1 MIWLAFLL
9 FIDICDAQPYVN
21 VGEYAPPGS
30 FAATPVVPAYRIRE
44 RLFGFD
50 IDKHAN
56 EVVKAFSY
64 AAQTS
69 NGIVKDG
76 SSLSSIQVNSHTVD
90 DTAHV
95 QSLGGKN
102 QSASARMNDSLLQ
115 RFHSVTLD
123 STIVW
128 DAQSTK
134 INEQK
139 HFDDVASRKYYVGML
154 QIGTAVK
161 LSENWII
168 GEKILPQ
175 SVAIWQRLP
184 IGNLTGYSIVIS
196 VKAGNILPA
205 NSLIQGL
212 LISALFEPFGALCSV
227 ASAEITRVTEVALDT
242 ALFEFS
248 MVLVYDECDP
258 RKTIPKAL
266 QNATFTEFCKS
277 NGLALEQAELASIS
291 LAPGISTLEQA
302 ASLGYP
308 STVYFPTASNRF
320 YLPAWAT
327 ALLVVFGVG
336 CLLVSSAL
344 TVILCR
350 RGKDNFDTLR
360 FSKRNGTHC
369 LLGEGRFGKVY
380 RGTLNKTVPVAVK
393 VLKLTTHRDVDEF
406 RQEIQRMRFLSG
418 LQNVVTSFPYR
429 PRYISWLTVHLV
441 MELMEGGDLAGALYG
456 CHLAYR
462 RQRAGHANSI
472 GARSTPR
479 PGGGAL

>member
-161 LSENWII
+161 
-168 GEKILPQ
+168 
-175 SVAIWQRLP
+175 
-184 IGNLTGYSIVIS
+184 

-291 LAPGISTLEQA
+291 LAP
-302 ASLGYP
+302 
-308 STVYFPTASNRF
+308 
-320 YLPAWAT
+320 